1 MEAILEVLTPEQR
14 TQFKPVACELKA
26 GEAVFHHPL
35 MLHGSYENRSPRPR
49 RAVVI
54 NMFRDGTRSDSD
66 EPLLHGVNVVPR
78 GEKMDGQFFPLL
90 CGEPSRGG

>member
-1 MEAILEVLTPEQR
+1 MDAILGVLNEQQR
-14 TQFKPVACELKA
+14 AQFKPVACELKA

-54 NMFRDGTRSDSD
+54 NMFRDGTLSDSD
-66 EPLLHGVNVVPR
+66 EPLLEGVNVVPR
-78 GEKMDGQFFPLL
+78 GEKMDGRFFPLL
-90 CGEPSRGG
+90 YAP